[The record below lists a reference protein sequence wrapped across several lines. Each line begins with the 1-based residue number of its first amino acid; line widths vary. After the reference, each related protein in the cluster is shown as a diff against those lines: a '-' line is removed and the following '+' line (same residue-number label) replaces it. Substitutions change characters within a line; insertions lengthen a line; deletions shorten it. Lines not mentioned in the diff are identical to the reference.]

1 MIGKGLT
8 MPGRR
13 LRNAFAR
20 ERLGLAVATDRV
32 SAVLL
37 DRRGVRWSA
46 SEPRDASV
54 PLAESLSVLLAQ
66 LPRRRALR
74 PVVVASVGAGGAQ
87 VKRLCTLPRDRDA
100 AGLAAFVRER
110 ARQFFLVNGV
120 PLYVSGVRLVTPEVG
135 WVVAI
140 EAPIVHDI
148 AHACR
153 AAKLRLASVVP
164 AAVALEHAVVD
175 TSCLNLVDG
184 SLHMTLAFVDGAIAE
199 LRRVEIK
206 SDVLEHA
213 AMDPSHLVPALRAL
227 GDAAWPIAAAFGAAR
242 IPAGEPLAVAAR
254 VVESSEAPD
263 QRRVQ
268 RAAIAC
274 ALAGALALVAPP
286 VVAMNR
292 ARTAHRAATL
302 LTARAR
308 TAQRDVRALTDATA
322 KLAAVNAFER
332 SRESVTQLIG
342 DFTRALP
349 DSAALAEFDLDS
361 AGAGSVVAYAAHA
374 ADVVDAVERVR
385 GLTGGAIVGPVTQ
398 EIVAGRSL
406 ERVTVRFAV
415 VPASQRPEDARAP

>member
-1 MIGKGLT
+1 
-8 MPGRR
+8 
-13 LRNAFAR
+13 
-20 ERLGLAVATDRV
+20 
-32 SAVLL
+32 
-37 DRRGVRWSA
+37 
-46 SEPRDASV
+46 
-54 PLAESLSVLLAQ
+54 
-66 LPRRRALR
+66 
-74 PVVVASVGAGGAQ
+74 
-87 VKRLCTLPRDRDA
+87 LCTLPRDRDA

-292 ARTAHRAATL
+292 ARTA
-302 LTARAR
+302 
-308 TAQRDVRALTDATA
+308 QRDVRALTDATA